1 MERLLSILRSKF
13 GFSIVMLTVVA
24 IFTVLIFSI
33 IPLNERKFE
42 TQLNYE
48 SNATLAFIHSLVTNE
63 LTSNQYNSDLQLPAL
78 SPELLSK
85 AKITTL
91 AIFRNQKLLY
101 QRSQSQHK
109 LDFQNIQDSINFL
122 KDDEYFYFKSFT
134 TNYGT
139 IQYILGTNVAES
151 NTLHKQVRFNFILII
166 VFVVLITGL
175 IYQMLRI
182 SYQNLQRQVIDSM
195 DPIFDDTSANLS
207 YEEKSVKVIDFA
219 YVETIQQILR
229 LKVSTFKDSFE
240 ILREQSENKIRE
252 LELSQQTTNKEVEE
266 IKFKSDVL
274 YEEIE
279 TLESEVASL
288 QKSQFI
294 EIAVTQFNNILQAQQ
309 RSLQEWGQQILDS
322 ITQQTNSIQGA
333 LFSFDSG
340 NKNLQLIGSY
350 NYTLSTQVS
359 TIYDERDGL
368 GSVALKQNQII
379 HLKTEEVGQFRV
391 LSSATQ
397 LHPNSILIVPIVSN
411 DESVGILELS
421 SLDQY
426 TEEQLDF
433 LERIRSFIAS
443 SLTNLVN
450 KENIRNLLYE
460 AQEKTEM
467 LMAQEEEMRQNIE
480 ELEATQEEMRR
491 VEGELRSSEHQLKGL
506 NENLESIVTERTQEL
521 RATLTDLETT
531 QAQLIQSEK
540 MASLGQLV
548 SGVAHE
554 INTPIGAIKASAT
567 NMADI
572 LPVIIKQLPSFRF
585 DDKHQVL
592 LAHIL
597 EDVLLND
604 QILTSKEERIKRK
617 ELMRQ
622 LEDLGITDA
631 EEISRKLVEVGVID
645 RIEKYLPLFDA
656 QESHAILDVVYSL
669 GQLKVNL
676 DNINI
681 AAEKTKKIVFALKNY
696 SYVQNQEAKTMTNV
710 KDSIEIIL
718 TLYHNQIK
726 YGIEIVRNYED
737 IPEVPTYPDELGQ
750 IWTNLIHNAI
760 QAMNYHGTL
769 QIDILDQPENIV
781 VNITDSGPG
790 IPPEIQGKI
799 FDAFF
804 TTKAQGEGS
813 GLGLDICRKIVQK
826 HDGKISF
833 QTIPGKTTFTVTLP
847 KQL

>member
-48 SNATLAFIHSLVTNE
+48 SNTTLAFIHSLVTNE

-78 SPELLSK
+78 SPELLSN

-139 IQYILGTNVAES
+139 IQYVLGTNVAES

-391 LSSATQ
+391 LSSANQ

-460 AQEKTEM
+460 AQEKAEM

-737 IPEVPTYPDELGQ
+737 IPDVPTYPDELGQ

-833 QTIPGKTTFTVTLP
+833 QSIPGKTTFTVTLP